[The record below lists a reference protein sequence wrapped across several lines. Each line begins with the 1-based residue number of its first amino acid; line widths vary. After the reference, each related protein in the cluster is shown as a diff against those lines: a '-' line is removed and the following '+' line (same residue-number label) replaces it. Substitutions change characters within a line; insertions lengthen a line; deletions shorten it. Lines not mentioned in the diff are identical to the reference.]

1 MARRGPRRAPDNA
14 KLKVNQMLTKL
25 SAAVVVLVVFSTGCT
40 SNPSFEEPGEYEQTF
55 DGLSPVRGTIMDQV
69 WARRDIDLTG
79 YSKIM
84 LEPIGVEFRDSP
96 RPYSGRAGSAQ
107 QARRASQT
115 EFALDEQ
122 TRALF
127 IEEISSAFRQELGRS
142 EVFTIVDEPGPDVL
156 LIRAGLLDVVSRV
169 PPETLGRSRIFID
182 SVGAATLVLEIHA
195 SESQAIYVRAVD
207 RRAAERPGQMFE
219 SNRVTNRAE
228 VRRLGRRWGCLLRDG
243 LDTALTT
250 GPGE

>member
-1 MARRGPRRAPDNA
+1 MQQR
-14 KLKVNQMLTKL
+14 L
-25 SAAVVVLVVFSTGCT
+25 SAAAAVLVVFTAGCTT
-40 SNPSFEEPGEYEQTF
+40 SNPTFEEPGEYEKTF

-69 WARRDIDLTG
+69 WARRDIDLAG

-96 RPYSGRAGSAQ
+96 RPYSGRAGTGQ
-107 QARRASQT
+107 QTRRSGQS
-115 EFALDEQ
+115 EFAVDEQ

-127 IEEISSAFRQELGRS
+127 IKEISSAFRQELGRS
-142 EVFTIVDEPGPDVL
+142 EVFAIVDEPGPDVL
-156 LIRAGLLDVVSRV
+156 LIRAGLLDVVSMV
-169 PPETLGRSRIFID
+169 PPETMGRSRIFID
-182 SVGAATLVLEIHA
+182 RVGEATLVLEIHD

-207 RRAAERPGQMFE
+207 RRAAERPGMLIE

-228 VRRLGRRWGCLLRDG
+228 VRRLARRWGGILRDG
-243 LDTALTT
+243 LDTVLTT